1 MSYFNR
7 LLAVLLVT
15 STGYAQSSEAD
26 IRKALFNYMDGFY
39 NGDTSLFYLSID
51 PGVGKYGYYKD
62 NGAYVGDDMSFQEMI
77 RLAKNVRLG
86 KFKFKENPRR
96 EVQLIEAGKHIAV
109 GKVLADWGF
118 DYILLAKENKKW
130 MVKYILWQNDY
141 EAHSLD
147 SLGVKEALSNYIDGL
162 YKGESSL
169 LKKSISEN
177 LSKYG
182 LIEKNGETTGRKASL
197 NDLISFAES
206 VKSGS
211 NKIEKNALRKVKVLQ
226 TNDKTALG
234 RVDTIW
240 GFDYVLLANES
251 SVWEIKYI
259 LWQTN

>member
-1 MSYFNR
+1 MNFIKK
-7 LLAVLLVT
+7 LLALFLVA
-15 STGYAQSSEAD
+15 SSGYAQSQEAD

-39 NGDTSLFYLSID
+39 QGDTSLFYLSID
-51 PGVGKYGYYKD
+51 PDVGKYGYYKD
-62 NGAYVGDDMSFQEMI
+62 NGAYVGDGMSFREMI
-77 RLAKNVRLG
+77 RFAENVKLG
-86 KFKFKENPRR
+86 KFKFKENLRR
-96 EVQLIEAGKHIAV
+96 EVLLIEAGKHIAV

-130 MVKYILWQNDY
+130 IVKYILWQNDY
-141 EAHSLD
+141 EAQSLD

-182 LIEKNGETTGRKASL
+182 LIEKNGETAGRKASF
-197 NDLISFAES
+197 NDLVAFAES

-211 NKIEKNALRKVKVLQ
+211 NKIEKNAPRKVKVLQ

-234 RVDTIW
+234 RVETLW
-240 GFDYVLLANES
+240 GFDYVLLANENN
-251 SVWEIKYI
+251 VWKIKYI
-259 LWQTN
+259 LWQTH